1 MAAHLQS
8 LSFDFCDAWYFPSSQ
23 GRVVQGYLPVH
34 KDRCVSYQDLHRA
47 TAPTQPREEDSAP
60 APPAALAKPEYALS
74 SRSVAEQPSRRRAV
88 RRTDP
93 LDMEERLGPLP
104 THSHDS
110 SAESGGL
117 TSQQIECLRES
128 VYEEEGELECLCAE
142 KVKPGQRVKTLTC
155 GHIFHSKCITR
166 ALFHS
171 NKCPFDGIEAL

>member
-8 LSFDFCDAWYFPSSQ
+8 LSFDFCDAWYSLRSQ

-34 KDRCVSYQDLHRA
+34 KDRCVSYQDAHRA
-47 TAPTQPREEDSAP
+47 TVPQPREEDSAP
-60 APPAALAKPEYALS
+60 APPAALSKPDYSLS
-74 SRSVAEQPSRRRAV
+74 SRAAAEQPSRRRAV

-93 LDMEERLGPLP
+93 LDMEERMGPLP
-104 THSHDS
+104 TFSHD

-117 TSQQIECLRES
+117 TSQQIERLRES
-128 VYEEEGELECLCAE
+128 VYEEEAELECLCAE
-142 KVKPGQRVKTLTC
+142 RVKRGQRVKTLTC

-171 NKCPFDGIEAL
+171 SKCPFDGIEAL